1 MTVFE
6 GFRNQHILLAKL
18 FEVGN
23 ELHNNSMR
31 IISLYNEY
39 IEKYG
44 DYDHMSREQRFS
56 ANLLPSFD
64 KAKSMGERLESVAL
78 VVSTYSLA
86 NNYTVYESVRFS
98 LNHWRELPSVTDEE
112 IDKLICAFEQRIK
125 EKNISPSII
134 IDPFDN
140 VHSNL

>member
-1 MTVFE
+1 MTIFE
-6 GFRNQHILLAKL
+6 GIRNRHISLAEL
-18 FEVGN
+18 FAVGSEV
-23 ELHNNSMR
+23 HNNSMR

-64 KAKSMGERLESVAL
+64 KLKTTVERLESVSL
-78 VVSTYSLA
+78 VVITYSLA

-112 IDKLICAFEQRIK
+112 VDKLILAFEQRIK

-134 IDPFDN
+134 IDPFDYA
-140 VHSNL
+140 HTNL